1 MEKYKKEEGKQFEY
15 NEFPIFQRRNIQE
28 LKKLV

>member
-1 MEKYKKEEGKQFEY
+1 MKKYKKKEGKRLEF
-15 NEFPIFQRRNIQE
+15 NGFPIFQRRNIQE